1 VCDTFK
7 STPTAFRKLITI
19 ALHLKEIVPM
29 TGRYSRLAPL
39 TINQRIQLSVAALR
53 FFGPTNY
60 QEMCAAIDRV
70 PVEGRIEPFVARD
83 FLSYLNFIKLLDDP
97 DRYTYRLKELL
108 MQLEHAGLLME
119 VGRSNDILLGT
130 SYYSMKELTAR
141 EREGLAWLAIALG
154 PELIYSLYSTATVQ
168 ITGINARGDINAGTA
183 LVVAPN
189 WLLTC
194 AHVLNDMVVDDTQI
208 VCGQRVNVL
217 RQIAHATMDVGLIE
231 VASPIPMLTGLSFR
245 DPIVSEPVFTLGYPR
260 VPLSREASLVMQR
273 GEVTSCEVTLLDG
286 RQVFLYSA
294 IARPGNSGGPILS
307 QTGHIL
313 GIVTEELAE
322 EAAGFRMPFHAGIR
336 TSEIVRALTEL
347 DAPFL
352 LPVEDYE

>member
-1 VCDTFK
+1 
-7 STPTAFRKLITI
+7 
-19 ALHLKEIVPM
+19 M
-29 TGRYSRLAPL
+29 TERYSRLAPL
-39 TINQRIQLSVAALR
+39 PINQRIQLSVAALR
-53 FFGPTNY
+53 FFSPMNY
-60 QEMCAAIDRV
+60 MEMCAALGKT
-70 PVEGRIEPFVARD
+70 PLEGRVQPFVARD
-83 FLSYLNFIKLLDDP
+83 FLSYLNTCGLLDEP
-97 DRYTYRLKELL
+97 DRYTYRLRDLL
-108 MQLEHAGLLME
+108 MQLERAGLIMD
-119 VGRSNDILLGT
+119 VGRSNDIFLGT
-130 SYYSMKELTAR
+130 IYYSMKELTTR
-141 EREGLAWLAIALG
+141 ETEGLVWLAKALG
-154 PELIYSLYSTATVQ
+154 PELIYSLYSTATAQ
-168 ITGINARGDINAGTA
+168 ITGINSHGDVNAGTA

-194 AHVLNDMVVDDTQI
+194 AHVLNDMVVDDSQI
-208 VCGQRVNVL
+208 VCGQRVDVL
-217 RQIAHATMDVGLIE
+217 RTIPHPTMDVGLVE
-231 VASPIPMLTGLSFR
+231 VASPVPMLTGLSFR

-307 QTGHIL
+307 ETGHIL

-322 EAAGFRMPFHAGIR
+322 ESAGFRMPFHAGIR

-347 DAPFL
+347 DAPFR